1 MTRDEVLRLAR
12 EAGFDSNEDGFYLL
26 GSSAF
31 VANAGDIER
40 FAALVAAAERIK
52 HQSEIQRLT
61 ALANTAEKWRG
72 IAMARDGDGRTVQQV
87 QAEARAD
94 EREACAKVCDELVN
108 PSRISDPGRSWITGT
123 NDCAAAI
130 RARGRHA

>member
-1 MTRDEVLRLAR
+1 MTRDEVLKLAR
-12 EAGFDSNEDGFYLL
+12 EARFVFDGRDWVCAAPVF
-26 GSSAF
+26 AF
-31 VANAGDIER
+31 ER

-94 EREACAKVCDELVN
+94 EREACAKLCEDDDHDCE
-108 PSRISDPGRSWITGT
+108 TGKS
-123 NDCAAAI
+123 CAAAI
-130 RARGRHA
+130 RARGSHA

>member
-1 MTRDEVLRLAR
+1 MTRDDVLQLAR
-12 EAGFDSNEDGFYLL
+12 EAGLHVFADGEIGPART
-26 GSSAF
+26 GSVSDGYF
-31 VANAGDIER
+31 K
-40 FAALVAAAERIK
+40 FAALVEAAERIK

-94 EREACAKVCDELVN
+94 EREACAKVCDELVS

>member
-1 MTRDEVLRLAR
+1 MTRDEVLKLAR
-12 EAGFDSNEDGFYLL
+12 EVGIVAIHADGASNWSEEVEVL
-26 GSSAF
+26 
-31 VANAGDIER
+31 ER

-72 IAMARDGDGRTVQQV
+72 VAMARDGDGRTVQQV

-94 EREACAKVCDELVN
+94 EREACAKVCDELVS
-108 PSRISDPGRSWITGT
+108 PSRLSDPGRSWITGT

-130 RARGRHA
+130 RARGCHA